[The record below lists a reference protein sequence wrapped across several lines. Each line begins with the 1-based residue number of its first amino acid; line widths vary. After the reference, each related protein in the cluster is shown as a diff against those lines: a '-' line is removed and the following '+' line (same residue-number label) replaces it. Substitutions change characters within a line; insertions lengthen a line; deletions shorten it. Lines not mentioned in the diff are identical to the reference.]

1 MAMGPVSP
9 PYAFAFLLEYRSK
22 LSKITVCPRKAMAS
36 QNADGV
42 VDQSKLEKTC
52 E

>member
-1 MAMGPVSP
+1 MAMGFVP
-9 PYAFAFLLEYRSK
+9 PSYAFLLEYKNK
-22 LSKITVCPRKAMAS
+22 LSKSTVCPRKAMAS
-36 QNADGV
+36 QKADGV